1 MIFAISTHGNL
12 SLQGICFMAVA
23 FVPELFLRAAAEDE
37 EDREVDINRVG
48 GGRPTRELLSPEVG
62 NRLRPTEH

>member
-1 MIFAISTHGNL
+1 
-12 SLQGICFMAVA
+12 MAVA

-48 GGRPTRELLSPEVG
+48 PQSPVQAVHET
-62 NRLRPTEH
+62 N